1 MPDCTPPGYRFPGTR
16 VGVLRPGS
24 RTATGGVHH
33 RSAGFISGC
42 SLLPLSPVSLEA
54 PSRTGTDHVEPV
66 ALRTVL
72 AGNLRR
78 LREGH
83 GTPYDEIIRAAGVI
97 GLEWT
102 ATWLTALEKGTKSP
116 TAEQLLA
123 LPVVLT
129 ATYGQ
134 RVTLAELLATDDPI
148 LLGPETAVRPRHL
161 RDLVTGTPERPLIS
175 LPVPEPPAQSS
186 PAIRAAEKMREIRR
200 AGFGTVDM
208 RALSRAEE
216 GAGDAEAKL
225 ARKLGI
231 TPIRVIAAAASLWGR
246 SLTEER
252 DHRVTVEGGAPATV
266 LRKLTTDLT
275 IRLDEARGTAALD

>member
-1 MPDCTPPGYRFPGTR
+1 MNCR
-16 VGVLRPGS
+16 
-24 RTATGGVHH
+24 A
-33 RSAGFISGC
+33 
-42 SLLPLSPVSLEA
+42 LLPLSPVSLEA
-54 PSRTGTDHVEPV
+54 PSRNGTDHIEPV

-78 LREGH
+78 LREAH
-83 GTPYDEIIRAAGVI
+83 GTAHEVITRAAATI

-102 ATWLTALEKGTKSP
+102 ATWLTSLEKGTKAP

-134 RVTLAELLATDDPI
+134 RVTLADLLACDSPI
-148 LLGPETAVRPRHL
+148 LLGPQTPVRPRHL

-175 LPVPEPPAQSS
+175 LPVPEPAADLSPAQ
-186 PAIRAAEKMREIRR
+186 RAAEKMREIRR
-200 AGFGTVDM
+200 AGFGNVDM

-216 GAGDAEAKL
+216 GAGDAETKL

-246 SLTEER
+246 SLSEER
-252 DHRVTVEGGAPATV
+252 DHRMAVEGATATAV

-275 IRLDEARGTAALD
+275 IRLDEALGNASFD